1 MAILH
6 DQGRHP
12 LTVSPLFPA
21 SLSVCFV
28 APSAACDES
37 AGAVIDANDGLQI
50 HIDELRTRQAQFAQL
65 GQTVLPDLGDA
76 DPAQP
81 RLIGSLLRAPTLVQF
96 QRRMQAFARRCGHR
110 AQRTEHPLD
119 SVRRGAGRWRALT
132 ASQEGRS

>member
-21 SLSVCFV
+21 SLSVCLV
-28 APSAACDES
+28 APSTAC
-37 AGAVIDANDGLQI
+37 NDGLQI
-50 HIDELRTRQAQFAQL
+50 HIDELRTRQAQFAPL

-132 ASQEGRS
+132 ASQEGRP

>member
-12 LTVSPLFPA
+12 LTVS
-21 SLSVCFV
+21 LSVRSV

-50 HIDELRTRQAQFAQL
+50 HIDELRIRQAQFAPL

-76 DPAQP
+76 DPAHP
-81 RLIGSLLRAPTLVQF
+81 RLIGSLLRASTLVPF
-96 QRRMQAFARRCGHR
+96 QRRMQAFAWRCGHR
-110 AQRTEHPLD
+110 AQRTQRPLD
-119 SVRRGAGRWRALT
+119 FVRRGAGRWRALT
-132 ASQEGRS
+132 ASQEERS

>member
-37 AGAVIDANDGLQI
+37 AGAVIDANDGLQ
-50 HIDELRTRQAQFAQL
+50 AQ
-65 GQTVLPDLGDA
+65 
-76 DPAQP
+76 
-81 RLIGSLLRAPTLVQF
+81 
-96 QRRMQAFARRCGHR
+96 
-110 AQRTEHPLD
+110 
-119 SVRRGAGRWRALT
+119 RGAGRWRALT
-132 ASQEGRS
+132 ASQEGRP